1 MSNQAL
7 YRGFST
13 ANHRKDPTKGFLT
26 VNVETIKQDLLNHI
40 YTTPGERVMMPSFG
54 TRIPEMAF
62 EPLDE
67 RTLAIIEEDLR
78 KVIDYDPRVE
88 LIAIAVNAL
97 PNNNAV
103 VVYMDLNYLQL
114 NVTETIKLEFTVGA

>member
-1 MSNQAL
+1 MTRAL

-40 YTTPGERVMMPSFG
+40 YTVPGERVMLPSFG
-54 TRIPEMAF
+54 TRITEMAF
-62 EPLDE
+62 EPLDQSTI
-67 RTLAIIEEDLR
+67 RIIEEDLR
-78 KVIDYDPRVE
+78 KVVNYDPRVE
-88 LIAIAVNAL
+88 LIDIAVVAL

-103 VVYMDLNYLQL
+103 VAYVDLRYLQL
-114 NVTETIKLEFTVGA
+114 NVTETLKLEFPVGG